1 MKNIIFFLVKE
12 EHKLQIVISRNIK
25 NEKEEKDDPF
35 AVKLHLLILMR
46 KTLELPMRFAFR
58 HRCIHSRLVQIMNR
72 VDPLAQPFIFCH
84 EHV

>member
-35 AVKLHLLILMR
+35 AVKLHLLIFD
-46 KTLELPMRFAFR
+46 EEN
-58 HRCIHSRLVQIMNR
+58 S
-72 VDPLAQPFIFCH
+72 
-84 EHV
+84 